1 MAALCVKVQKKK
13 TVYKLQ
19 LENIVLMFCFRLVLA
34 LKIGF
39 NSISELFDIL
49 KFRNLTELFG
59 LMKEISHL
67 KNAST
72 MQQNP
77 LLYMYF

>member
-1 MAALCVKVQKKK
+1 
-13 TVYKLQ
+13 
-19 LENIVLMFCFRLVLA
+19 MFCFRLVLA
-34 LKIGF
+34 LRIGVQYF

-59 LMKEISHL
+59 LIKEISHL

-72 MQQNP
+72 MQQNL
-77 LLYMYF
+77 LLYMYFWVNKLSNTLIKLAFFNQD